1 MIQDKVTDVTD
12 DTMIVERYL
21 NLKTKVIQGDYR
33 NLKVTTP
40 EDLDLVKNFFEK
52 NKKSC

>member
-1 MIQDKVTDVTD
+1 MREQKATDITD
-12 DTMIVERYL
+12 DTMIVERFAGV
-21 NLKTKVIQGDYR
+21 KSKVLYGDYC
-33 NLKVTTP
+33 NIKVTTP